1 MLQIKR
7 EKYCDSLHYL
17 TLGHKKRAALKL
29 PFPADWRQLQ
39 CRTEPPDLSII
50 MLLFWLRLLIP
61 SIHYHLL
68 AL

>member
-1 MLQIKR
+1 MCLSFDTAPSFVDGVNFSVGPK
-7 EKYCDSLHYL
+7 S
-17 TLGHKKRAALKL
+17 
-29 PFPADWRQLQ
+29 
-39 CRTEPPDLSII
+39 PDLSII